1 MSHYNLRSRLSA
13 TLPPQLTPPASPPD
27 DNHTTVPKQP
37 SQPPTTTIPKQE
49 TPKPTSTS
57 ESKPYL
63 QTPRDFVASEKRRK
77 KQLRSD
83 FHK

>member
-1 MSHYNLRSRLSA
+1 MSHYNLSSRLSA
-13 TLPPQLTPPASPPD
+13 TLSPQLMPPASPPD
-27 DNHTTVPKQP
+27 DNHKTVLEQP

-57 ESKPYL
+57 ESKHYL
-63 QTPRDFVASEKRRK
+63 QTPEDFVASKKRLK
-77 KQLRSD
+77 KRLRSD